1 MLLDNFDKEDINKLK
16 KSFKLRRLFREE
28 QSIVLAKELSTYETM
43 FLDYNVYVDESEVL
57 DDINSKLILDIAK
70 RVLKN
75 SLIQIVK

>member
-1 MLLDNFDKEDINKLK
+1 MLDNFNDEHIEKLK

-28 QSIVLAKELSTYETM
+28 QSIVLAKESSTYETM

-57 DDINSKLILDIAK
+57 DDINSKLILDTAK
-70 RVLKN
+70 KVLEN